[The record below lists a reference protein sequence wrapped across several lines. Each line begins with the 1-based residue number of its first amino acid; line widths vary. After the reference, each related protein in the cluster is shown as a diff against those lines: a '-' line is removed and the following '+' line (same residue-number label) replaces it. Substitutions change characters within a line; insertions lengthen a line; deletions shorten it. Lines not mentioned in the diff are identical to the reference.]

1 MGGILSRMSGHANL
15 IATIHSATPSRDNRQ
30 LALLHCASMSTD
42 IHSLFSNLALG
53 TVMTIVTVLIH
64 FWGLLYLNHLMH
76 RHRARLRPLAS
87 RGRQAFVL
95 LIVVLGIFALHTLEI
110 WCYAIVY
117 MWLDEFATFEA
128 ALYFSISS
136 YTTVGFGDLV
146 MTPRWRLLSAIEST
160 NGWILFAWSTA
171 FLLTVT
177 TRMKLLNHEW
187 VDDSE

>member
-1 MGGILSRMSGHANL
+1 MGAILARTRGRANL
-15 IATIHSATPSRDNRQ
+15 IAAIHLVQPPRDNRHPPRCI
-30 LALLHCASMSTD
+30 APSMSTD
-42 IHSLFSNLALG
+42 ISGLLSNLALG
-53 TVMTIVTVLIH
+53 TVMTIATVLIH

-110 WCYAIVY
+110 WCYAIVFL
-117 MWLDEFATFEA
+117 WLEEFSSFEA
-128 ALYFSISS
+128 ALYFSVSS

-146 MTPRWRLLSAIEST
+146 MSPRWRLLSAIEST

-187 VDDSE
+187 VDSSE